1 MRKII
6 TYYHLEFIK
15 IKFPY
20 SNPISSMAKDRIR
33 ELIINIV
40 FLPGVI
46 PWKFLSAGKSY
57 PIGLFH
63 LSHTIA

>member
-33 ELIINIV
+33 ELIINIALV
-40 FLPGVI
+40 
-46 PWKFLSAGKSY
+46 
-57 PIGLFH
+57 
-63 LSHTIA
+63 